1 MPCTRSWEGVGM
13 LPPSLSSDVAQV
25 RDLMIYIE
33 AGRSIAAGGE
43 EMKDASLLPVP
54 PQQATPQPKRRTS
67 KRR

>member
-1 MPCTRSWEGVGM
+1 MES
-13 LPPSLSSDVAQV
+13 PSRAIAQV

-43 EMKDASLLPVP
+43 EMEGASLLPVP
-54 PQQATPQPKRRTS
+54 AQPAPPQPKRRTS